1 MSRKTVDAY
10 GLTMLDE
17 AGCYPGGASL
27 SIRSNYDKEKLLFD
41 ECLDNVEG
49 SSPVMIELGS
59 YWALWSLLFRKR
71 YPSGTNILIELF
83 EENLSIGIENFKLN
97 DFTDRIISVWLLIIF
112 IS

>member
-71 YPSGTNILIELF
+71 YPSGTNILTTLYVAMKHINIFYFVLVQY
-83 EENLSIGIENFKLN
+83 
-97 DFTDRIISVWLLIIF
+97 RI
-112 IS
+112 